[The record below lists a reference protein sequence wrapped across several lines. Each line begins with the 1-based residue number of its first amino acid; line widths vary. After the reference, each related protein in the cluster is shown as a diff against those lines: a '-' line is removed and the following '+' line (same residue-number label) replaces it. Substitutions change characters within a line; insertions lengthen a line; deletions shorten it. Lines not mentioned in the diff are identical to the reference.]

1 MLTGRKWQLLLLP
14 ACYALLHVRR
24 TVLTSCVCLLAAA
37 SLLSFVP
44 FNMFAYPYV
53 TNNLAMNVA
62 CVAIFLL
69 CGVFTQGEHVVDVWL
84 FHRAA
89 FARPSHTIRFR
100 DAKSSV
106 VE

>member
-1 MLTGRKWQLLLLP
+1 
-14 ACYALLHVRR
+14 
-24 TVLTSCVCLLAAA
+24 
-37 SLLSFVP
+37 
-44 FNMFAYPYV
+44 MFAYPYV